1 MNPKKIL
8 FISHDANRAGSQLLL
23 LQLLRLLKD
32 RNVPMHLLLCGG
44 GDLEK
49 EFAKVIGITKYYVE
63 PTVQENSFIDKVKRK
78 LRIDDKREEH
88 IAQSLD
94 QDVVHSLESQNIGLV
109 FVNSIANAQVYHEK
123 LGSMHGLPMVLF
135 LHELGM
141 SARMYTNQV
150 HLKFLLSKAN
160 EIIAVSQ
167 AVANYY
173 IQEYHYPVEQVHT
186 FTLIDHEMVDQ
197 RLKVAQRNLL
207 HEKFGIPEEAIVIGG
222 CGNAEWRKGNDL
234 FNWIAQAVVKKANS
248 LPVYFVWIGAGPQHD
263 IYKLILDDIKSMGLT
278 DQIILIPPTAHALS
292 YISRFDIFLLCSRED
307 PYPLVVLEAALA
319 EVPVVCFEGAGG
331 APELIESDAGIV
343 VGNVDI
349 QAASDAIIKLALN
362 PELRN
367 SMGHVARQKVLTRHN
382 TDQSV
387 DKIESIINK
396 YLPLRVSE
404 IHHS

>member
-23 LQLLRLLKD
+23 LQLLRLLKG
-32 RNVPMHLLLCGG
+32 RNIPMHLLLCGG

-49 EFAKVIGITKYYVE
+49 EFAKVISITKYYVE
-63 PTVQENSFIDKVKRK
+63 PTLQEHSFIDKVKRK
-78 LRIDDKREEH
+78 LRLEDKREDK

-94 QDVVHSLESQNIGLV
+94 QDVVRCLESQNIGLI

-123 LGSMHGLPMVLF
+123 LGQMHGLPMVLF

-141 SARMYTNQV
+141 SAGIYTHTV

-173 IQEYHYPVEQVHT
+173 IQHYHYPVEQVHT
-186 FTLIDHEMVDQ
+186 FTLIDHELVDQ
-197 RLKVAQRNLL
+197 RLKVANKNLL
-207 HEKFGIPEEAIVIGG
+207 HEQFNIPQDAIVIGG
-222 CGNAEWRKGNDL
+222 CGNAEWRKGNDV
-234 FNWIAQAVVKKANS
+234 FNWIAQAVIKKTSA

-263 IYKLILDDIKSMGLT
+263 IYNLISNDIKAMGLV
-278 DQIILIPPTAHALS
+278 DHILLIPPTQHALS

-307 PYPLVVLEAALA
+307 PYPLVVLESALA

-343 VGNVDI
+343 VGNMDI
-349 QAASDAIIKLALN
+349 MAAADAIMKLALN

-367 SMGHVARQKVLTRHN
+367 GMGSVARQKVLARHN

-387 DKIESIINK
+387 DKIVKIINK
-396 YLPLRVSE
+396 YLPMRVSE
-404 IHHS
+404 THHS